1 VNPARKVHARHSA
14 GTLTSPP
21 HRGPAVFI
29 DAGPGAQVALTRGAS
44 GAVELVNVV
53 TGKLLRQWSP
63 KEASSP

>member
-1 VNPARKVHARHSA
+1 VNPARKVHARRA
-14 GTLTSPP
+14 GGTLTVEL
-21 HRGPAVFI
+21 HRGAAVFI

>member
-1 VNPARKVHARHSA
+1 
-14 GTLTSPP
+14 
-21 HRGPAVFI
+21 VFI